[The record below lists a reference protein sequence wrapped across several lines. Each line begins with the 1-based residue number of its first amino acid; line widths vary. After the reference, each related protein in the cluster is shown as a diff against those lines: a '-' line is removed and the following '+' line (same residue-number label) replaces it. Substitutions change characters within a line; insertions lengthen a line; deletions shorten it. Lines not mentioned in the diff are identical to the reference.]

1 MTKQPG
7 TGSLAADG
15 RRSIVGAVISNAATF
30 LVALLIA
37 RISGEALLGAFAI
50 LFALRA
56 ILALVC
62 GLGMRVAMTKFVAAS
77 RARSDHAVLRGAV
90 RIGIGVPVGAAVL
103 AAAVLVLLAPVLSE
117 DVFDVSSMTGPM
129 RVVALSL
136 PFAVLQ
142 DVTLAGTQGFQ
153 SLRAFARI
161 GMILEPSC
169 RLGFTALA
177 LVAGWDLMGL
187 AVALLAASAIG
198 GLSGAVALGRRVR
211 ALPPAAPVL
220 PWRALAGF
228 AGVSWVA
235 SMATQG
241 ILWVDVVLLGWL
253 VAADEVGVYQVAT
266 RAVMVCMIVITPLT
280 AAMAPRIAH
289 YWETRE
295 IDRVSDSYDGV
306 VRWTWRL
313 SIVPLTLVFAAPAAV
328 LSIFG
333 SGFREGVAVVLILC
347 TGALVE
353 SLAAPSAVL
362 LNQIGRNRLNM
373 VINLCA
379 LIGNIALNLAL
390 IPAFGIVGAAVAWAL
405 TLVVPGL
412 VRVTFARRLVT
423 HRWPVRRPHLVSI
436 GTALACVLLVRLL
449 LLLTDLGHLGDL
461 VLAGLVVATVYP
473 VVVLRAGLAKEERK
487 VVRSVAVRAR
497 RELSVRVPVLR
508 RWVNRWRV
516 RRLRPGTERIP
527 VDRLLSP
534 HRSDILARKAV
545 FDLAAEHRDILD
557 TDEFFELAR
566 ESLYGV
572 WFRTIV
578 VPGLGL
584 AGVSEQEQD
593 TLFRQ
598 AVSRACHLFESF
610 DANGFDNQHPI
621 TVARVPAGTE
631 IAGRSLAE
639 DRWVP
644 VDGNHRLA
652 LLVRSG
658 QSHIET
664 DQYVVDPDGD
674 RRHNTALMRDAL
686 GQTEAEAVA
695 FLARGLCRPDSR
707 PTTWAE
713 LLDALALP
721 ANREHLERWPE
732 AELWGSGPGRADL
745 TQPMTAAGP
754 AAP

>member
-7 TGSLAADG
+7 TGSLAVDG
-15 RRSIVGAVISNAATF
+15 RRSIVGAVISNAATL
-30 LVALLIA
+30 LVALLVA
-37 RISGEALLGAFAI
+37 RLSGEALLGAFAI

-56 ILALVC
+56 IIALVC
-62 GLGMRVAMTKFVAAS
+62 GLGMRIAMTKFVAAS
-77 RARSDHAVLRGAV
+77 RARSDHAGLRGAA
-90 RIGIGVPVGAAVL
+90 RIGVGAPVATAVVAGAVL
-103 AAAVLVLLAPVLSE
+103 ALLAPVLSE
-117 DVFDVSSMTGPM
+117 DVFGLPSMTGPM

-153 SLRAFARI
+153 SMRAFARI
-161 GMILEPSC
+161 GMIVEPLC
-169 RLGFTALA
+169 RLGFAALS
-177 LVAGWDLMGL
+177 LVAGWGLMGL
-187 AVALLAASAIG
+187 AGSLLAASTIG
-198 GLSGAVALGRRVR
+198 GLAGAAALARRVR
-211 ALPPAAPVL
+211 ALPAGPSSY

-241 ILWVDVVLLGWL
+241 ILWVDVVLLGAL
-253 VAADEVGVYQVAT
+253 VAAEDVGVYQVAT
-266 RAVMVCMIVITPLT
+266 RAVLACMIVITPLT

-295 IDRVSDSYDGV
+295 VDRVSDSYGGV

-328 LSIFG
+328 LAIFG
-333 SGFREGVAVVLILC
+333 SGFHEGVAVVLILSG
-347 TGALVE
+347 GALVE

-373 VINLCA
+373 VINLSA
-379 LIGNIALNLAL
+379 LVGNIVLNLAL
-390 IPAFGIVGAAVAWAL
+390 IPPFGIAGAAVAWTL
-405 TLVVPGL
+405 TLLVPGL
-412 VRVTFARRLVT
+412 VRIAVARRLVT
-423 HRWPVRRPHLVSI
+423 HEWPLRRPHLVSI
-436 GTALACVLLVRLL
+436 AAAAVAFLLVRALL
-449 LLLTDLGHLGDL
+449 WATDLPDLLDL
-461 VLAGLVVATVYP
+461 VVAGLVVVLVYP
-473 VVVLRAGLAKEERK
+473 AIVLRAGLVPAERK
-487 VVRSVAVRAR
+487 AVRSAAVRAR

-534 HRSDILARKAV
+534 HRADILARMSI
-545 FDLAAEHRDILD
+545 FDLAADHRDILD
-557 TDEFFELAR
+557 TEEFFELATR
-566 ESLYGV
+566 SPYGV

-598 AVSRACHLFESF
+598 AVSRATHLFESF
-610 DANGFDNQHPI
+610 EARGFDNQHPI
-621 TVARVPAGTE
+621 TVARVPADTLVG
-631 IAGRSLAE
+631 GRSLAE

-658 QSHIET
+658 QSHIEV

-674 RRHNTALMRDAL
+674 RRHNTATMRDAL
-686 GQTEAEAVA
+686 GQSEAEAVA
-695 FLARGLCRPDSR
+695 FLARGLCPPGRVV
-707 PTTWAE
+707 TTWSE
-713 LLDALALP
+713 LLDELALP
-721 ANREHLERWPE
+721 ANRAHLEQWPE
-732 AELWGSGPGRADL
+732 ARLWPSDAAVPAGSVSP
-745 TQPMTAAGP
+745 
-754 AAP
+754 